1 LVLDRCVWGAP
12 QSPRLSAKTQGGQIM
27 SDAARRRRRWAA
39 LAVLAM
45 VLSACASSGST
56 HVDVIGAT
64 TTATTTPAAP
74 TTLSTT
80 STTVTESAIVA
91 TTSSTLAA
99 SPEGIAATLERYRE
113 DDLTNVLQIQVV
125 NGSGRTIELTSL
137 QLVWPGLSEQPP
149 VTTPHAM
156 SAGQIADLPVPA
168 GDAICSDPPRLDER
182 LPDSPALA
190 LATVSIEGGTPAAL
204 KIPITDTR
212 HVLERVYVPACRV
225 QSVAYNAT
233 VAFDTTWTDIELD
246 GKAAVAGTLRL
257 TRNKGNE
264 PIVIDEI
271 TRTVLLQFRTAQPTS
286 GPLLTLAAGQR
297 EATVPVVL
305 TESGDCRPHAIAE
318 SKHTFFLP
326 TSLRVG
332 DVPVVIFVIPNAAS
346 QPQILT
352 MINKFCGLE

>member
-1 LVLDRCVWGAP
+1 
-12 QSPRLSAKTQGGQIM
+12 M
-27 SDAARRRRRWAA
+27 SDATRRRRRWAG
-39 LAVLAM
+39 LAVLTT
-45 VLSACASSGST
+45 VLSACASAGST
-56 HVDVIGAT
+56 RVDVIGAT
-64 TTATTTPAAP
+64 TNATQTTPSATSTTAPEP
-74 TTLSTT
+74 TTSTT
-80 STTVTESAIVA
+80 ST
-91 TTSSTLAA
+91 TLAA
-99 SPEGIAATLERYRE
+99 SPEGLAATLERYRE
-113 DDLTNVLQIQVV
+113 DDLTNALQIQVV

-137 QLVWPGLSEQPP
+137 QLVWPGLRQQPP

-156 SAGQIADLPVPA
+156 SAGQIADLPVAA
-168 GDAICSDPPRLDER
+168 GEAICSDPPRLDER
-182 LPDSPALA
+182 LPDSPALV
-190 LATVSIEGGTPAAL
+190 LATVSIDGSAPAAL

-225 QSVAYNAT
+225 QSVTYNAT

-246 GKAAVAGTLRL
+246 GKAAVTGTLRL

-271 TRTVLLQFRTAQPTS
+271 TRTVLLQFRAAQPTG
-286 GPLLTLAAGQR
+286 GPLLTLAAGQQQ
-297 EATVPVVL
+297 ATVPVVL

-326 TSLRVG
+326 ASLRVG
-332 DVPVVIFVIPNAAS
+332 DVPVVIYVIPAATS

>member
-1 LVLDRCVWGAP
+1 
-12 QSPRLSAKTQGGQIM
+12 M
-27 SDAARRRRRWAA
+27 SNASRRRRRWTGA
-39 LAVLAM
+39 AVLVTA
-45 VLSACASSGST
+45 LSACASTGST
-56 HVDVIGAT
+56 RVDVIA
-64 TTATTTPAAP
+64 ATTTPAAP
-74 TTLSTT
+74 TPVSAT
-80 STTVTESAIVA
+80 STAAPEPTAVVA
-91 TTSSTLAA
+91 PSTTLAA
-99 SPEGIAATLERYRE
+99 SPEGLSATLERYRE
-113 DDLTNVLQIQVV
+113 DDLTNALQIQVV

-137 QLVWPGLSEQPP
+137 QLVWPGLREQPP

-156 SAGQIADLPVPA
+156 SAGQIADLPVAA
-168 GDAICSDPPRLDER
+168 GEAICSDPPRLNER
-182 LPDSPALA
+182 LPESGALA
-190 LATVSIEGGTPAAL
+190 LATVSIDGSAL
-204 KIPITDTR
+204 ATVKIPITDTR

-257 TRNKGNE
+257 TRNKGDE

-271 TRTVLLQFRTAQPTS
+271 TRTVLLQFRAAQPTS
-286 GPLLTLAAGQR
+286 GPLLTLAAGQQ

-326 TSLRVG
+326 ASLRVG
-332 DVPVVIFVIPNAAS
+332 DVPVSIYIIPAATS